1 MVEEIG
7 SIVEVRGKQVAVVM
21 CEKSTFC
28 EHCASMESC
37 QVGHDN
43 KSKLVEAYNAIG
55 AQVGDKV
62 RLSVSSKTFL
72 QSSFLLY
79 IVPLIALIVGAIAGQ
94 TIGTSLETGPDP
106 NLLAAILGIAF
117 MIGSFFIIR
126 VGSRA
131 LPKENYMPR
140 IVAVVDEEDVFTS
153 DLKHGH

>member
-7 SIVEVRGKQVAVVM
+7 SIVEVRGKQVAIVM
-21 CEKSTFC
+21 CEKSSFC

-37 QVGHDN
+37 QVGNDN
-43 KSKLVEAYNAIG
+43 KSKLVEAYNVIG

-94 TIGTSLETGPDP
+94 AIGSSLETGPDP
-106 NLLAAILGIAF
+106 NVLAAILGTAF
-117 MIGSFFIIR
+117 MIGSFFVIR

-140 IVAVVDEEDVFTS
+140 IVAVLEEKDVFTS